1 MATNKLRVALI
12 GAGGIAAAHINGAL
26 AHPTKLEYVALCDV
40 SAKNLET
47 RKAQLGTNPALFS
60 DWKTMLAD
68 FGDQFEAVD
77 ICLPHHLHTQA
88 ILDSVAA
95 GKHVLCEKPLCIDL
109 AEADQIVDVVQRSG
123 LVFMPGHNQLFMPVV
138 REARKLI
145 DSGAIGEVRWLRSM
159 DCFVNSWLGN
169 DSWRF
174 HKKEQGGGEFIDTG
188 YHPTYRLMFLAG
200 SEFVGVR
207 ASMNRYL
214 LPMEGED
221 SGSVQVRFANGAIG
235 EILSSWAYPLP
246 FGSHQIHVIG
256 DKGQIFGSGD
266 NLYYLPAGYKEP
278 AHRVLPGGVD
288 TFAAQAEY
296 FSRCVLTGERP
307 LHSVEESRTVLQII
321 LGAYAD
327 AAGCEQYAVKKLV

>member
-1 MATNKLRVALI
+1 MAPNKLRVALI
-12 GAGGIAAAHINGAL
+12 GAGGISAAHLKGAL

-40 SAKNLET
+40 SEQNLAA
-47 RKAQLGTNPALFS
+47 RKAQLGTDVALFT
-60 DWKTMLAD
+60 DWKTLFAE
-68 FGDQFEAVD
+68 FGEHFEAVD
-77 ICLPHHLHTQA
+77 ICLPHHLHTRA

-95 GKHVLCEKPLCIDL
+95 GKHILCEKPLCIDL
-109 AEADQIVDVVQRSG
+109 AEADQIVDAVLRSG
-123 LVFMPGHNQLFMPVV
+123 RVFMPGHNQLFMPVV

-145 DSGAIGEVRWLRSM
+145 ESGAIGEVRWLRSM
-159 DCFVNSWLGN
+159 DCFVNTWLPA

-174 HKKEQGGGEFIDTG
+174 SKKIQGGGEFIDTG
-188 YHPTYRLMFLAG
+188 YHPTYRLMYLAG
-200 SEFVGVR
+200 SDFVGVR
-207 ASMNRYL
+207 ASMNRYA

-221 SGSVQVRFANGAIG
+221 TGSVQVRFANGAIG

-246 FGSHQIHVIG
+246 HGSHQIHVIG
-256 DKGQIFGSGD
+256 DKGQVFGSGD
-266 NLYYLPAGYKEP
+266 DLYYLPAGFKEP

-307 LHSVEESRTVLQII
+307 LHSVEESRTVLKVI

-327 AAGCEQYAVKKLV
+327 ADGWEQYAVKKFA